1 MRSSARLYRWPRLL
15 LILSAV
21 FWAGNIIAARLAVD
35 QISPLT
41 LVFARWIIV
50 LGILWPI
57 YGREVRMHWPQ
68 VRHRMLSIALMAL
81 FGFTGFNVLY
91 YYAAHYATAV
101 ELSILQGAL
110 PIFVLAGAFLAHRS
124 RPSGMQL
131 VGSFITAI
139 GVVLVATHGN
149 LFAVVNLQFN
159 RGALAMMAACMCY
172 AFYTVALQDRPQMP
186 GTAFFTLLALIAAA
200 SSIPLLAVEAFTT
213 GLWMPTLQGFLVTAF
228 IAIFPSYVA
237 QIFYMRAVDLVGPGR
252 AGIYLNLVPVL
263 AAVFAVALL
272 REPFVSF
279 HAVALALVIG
289 GIWVAERLPMRGSKP
304 S

>member
-1 MRSSARLYRWPRLL
+1 MRSSERLYRWPRLL
-15 LILSAV
+15 LILSAI

-57 YGREVRMHWPQ
+57 YGREVRAHWPQ
-68 VRHRMLSIALMAL
+68 VRHRMFSIALMAL

-91 YYAAHYATAV
+91 YYAAYYATAV

-124 RPSGMQL
+124 RPSPMQL

-149 LFAVVNLQFN
+149 LFAVMNLQFN

-172 AFYTVALQDRPQMP
+172 AFYTVALRDRPQMP

-272 REPFVSF
+272 REPFASF

-289 GIWVAERLPMRGSKP
+289 GIWLAERLPMRGDKSG
-304 S
+304 